1 MLQKYEGW
9 EGEKDYFPQY
19 PVLWQEWECLV
30 AMVSWWENLCNLQEK
45 TVAILC
51 VNTIEKFLSKY
62 EQPER
67 EGNHEESEK
76 LF

>member
-1 MLQKYEGW
+1 MTEMRMLGSYG
-9 EGEKDYFPQY
+9 
-19 PVLWQEWECLV
+19 VLVGKPMQLR
-30 AMVSWWENLCNLQEK
+30 EK
-45 TVAILC
+45 TVAMLC